1 MLSEKN
7 FLKSLKEQKVET
19 YIEGEVTRCPVDH
32 PLVKPSAN
40 SIAMSYR
47 LAEHDDHESLMT
59 AKSHIT
65 GNTINRF
72 THIQQNTEDL
82 LQKVRMQ
89 RLMGQKTASCFQR
102 CAGLDCLNSVFA
114 ITHEIDADLGTDYH
128 KRFLD
133 FLVHV
138 QEEDLVVAAAMT
150 DPKGDRSLPPSKQ
163 RDPDQFLR
171 IVDERDDGIVVNG
184 AKFHITGC
192 TNSHY
197 IMFMPTR
204 ALGEEDKNYAVLG
217 AVPMDTEGV
226 KIIFG
231 RQSADTRRSEYD
243 GADAGNTNFGGCE
256 GVVIFDHVFVP
267 NRFIFMKREYAYAQK
282 LIELFAS
289 LHRVSY
295 GGCKVGVGDVL
306 IGATSLIA
314 EIQGTAKAS
323 HVRDK
328 IVEMVH
334 LNETLHSGGLAACVN
349 GQMHTSG
356 ACHVDFLLANV
367 CKQNVTRFP
376 FEIARLA
383 QDITGGILGTMPSVA
398 TLKNSDIGEYVK
410 KYLNTSDSYDSQDR
424 MKLVRLI
431 ENLTMGGGAVS
442 YLTESV
448 HGAGSPQ
455 AQRIMIQRITPF
467 EKLKNLARSIAGIS
481 S

>member
-1 MLSEKN
+1 MISEKQ
-7 FLKSLKEQKVET
+7 FIQSLRELSVET
-19 YIEGEVTRCPVDH
+19 YIEGEKTDCPVDH
-32 PLVKPSAN
+32 PLVRPSTNA
-40 SIAMSYR
+40 IAMTYNLVDSTDNE
-47 LAEHDDHESLMT
+47 ALMT
-59 AKSHIT
+59 AKSHLT
-65 GNTINRF
+65 GNRINRF
-72 THIQQNTEDL
+72 SHIQQNVDDL
-82 LQKVRMQ
+82 LLKVKMQ

-102 CAGLDCLNSVFA
+102 CAGLDCLNSVYA
-114 ITHEIDADLGTDYH
+114 VTHDIDKDKGTAYH
-128 KRFLD
+128 KRFVE
-133 FLVHV
+133 FLVKV

-150 DPKGDRSLPPSKQ
+150 DPKGDRSLSPGQQP
-163 RDPDQFLR
+163 DPDQFLR
-171 IVDERDDGIVVNG
+171 IVDETDEGIVVRG

-204 ALGEEDKNYAVLG
+204 AMRAEDKNFAVVG
-217 AVPMDTEGV
+217 AVPMDADGV

-231 RQSADTRRSEYD
+231 RQSADTRRSEFN
-243 GADAGNTNFGGCE
+243 GADAGNVKFGGCE
-256 GVVIFDHVFVP
+256 GIVIFDDVFVP
-267 NRFIFMKREYAYAQK
+267 KEHIFMKREYQYAQQ

-306 IGATSLIA
+306 IGATALIA
-314 EIQGTAKAS
+314 EVQGTAKAS

-328 IVEMVH
+328 IVEMIH
-334 LNETLHSGGLAACVN
+334 LNETLHAGGLAASVN
-349 GQMHTSG
+349 GTLHASG

-383 QDITGGILGTMPSVA
+383 QDITGGIIGTMPSVS
-398 TLKNSDIGEYVK
+398 TLKNKDIGPIVR
-410 KYLNTSDSYDSQDR
+410 KYMETSEQYAAEDR

-455 AQRIMIQRITPF
+455 AQRIMIQRIAPV
-467 EKLKNLARSIAGIS
+467 ERMKDLARDIADIH
-481 S
+481 